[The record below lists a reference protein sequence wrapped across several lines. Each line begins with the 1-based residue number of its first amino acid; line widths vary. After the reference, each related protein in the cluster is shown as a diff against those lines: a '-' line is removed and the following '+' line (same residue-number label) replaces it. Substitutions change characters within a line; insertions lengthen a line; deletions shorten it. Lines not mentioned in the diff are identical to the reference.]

1 MTKKDLQQYYWII
14 KNIERLEEKLFE
26 LEEKARKTTSVLQL
40 APGQSNNVDNL
51 GDLVASMV
59 DYQNKINELL
69 AEAMKVAKRIEE
81 AIAQLPERERY
92 LVRARYIDCKSWEQI
107 AVDMNYS
114 WRQVHYIHSNALK
127 LLASENFADHCIQL
141 HTGT

>member
-114 WRQVHYIHSNALK
+114 WQHIHRIHSKALK
-127 LLASENFADHCIQL
+127 LLAS
-141 HTGT
+141 